1 MAKRRKECAK
11 YRCRE
16 TAVIGGLCQEHF
28 DEHEKRRVRDETA
41 RQALNTGCIDGQYLP
56 EGDLRAE
63 FWRVRDWW
71 HQVCSAM
78 MVNRE
83 HAVLRDETEYA
94 MYWCIELAALIIEE
108 QRCVGGEANVRTLQY
123 LRGELWQRF
132 ANLVERGL
140 MSNGVARPTER
151 R

>member
-1 MAKRRKECAK
+1 
-11 YRCRE
+11 
-16 TAVIGGLCQEHF
+16 
-28 DEHEKRRVRDETA
+28 
-41 RQALNTGCIDGQYLP
+41 LP

-63 FWRVRDWW
+63 LWRVRDWW
-71 HQVCSAM
+71 HHVCSAM

-94 MYWCIELAALIIEE
+94 MYWCIELAALIIED
-108 QRCVGGEANVRTLQY
+108 QRCVGGDANVRTLQY
-123 LRGELWQRF
+123 LPVELWQRF
-132 ANLVERGL
+132 ANLERGL